1 MDVHSVY
8 NFLTVEQWFQAV
20 SKTYGAAGWR
30 FGGNS
35 VDDQGFKFWHLDLI
49 NDEFFTKT
57 MFEKICQDT
66 DQDWDLHRV
75 YANGQTYGLCGDLHE
90 DVTNVEPG
98 KYYTLLYYAN
108 PKWENNWG
116 GYTVF
121 IDPATGGTFS
131 RYPTPNSMA
140 FFDSTI
146 THAGLEPTR
155 HCTDIRV
162 TVAFKL
168 SKK

>member
-35 VDDQGFKFWHLDLI
+35 VDDQGFKFWHLDLM

-66 DQDWDLHRV
+66 DQDRDLHRV
-75 YANGQTYGLCGDLHE
+75 YADGQTYGLWGDLRE